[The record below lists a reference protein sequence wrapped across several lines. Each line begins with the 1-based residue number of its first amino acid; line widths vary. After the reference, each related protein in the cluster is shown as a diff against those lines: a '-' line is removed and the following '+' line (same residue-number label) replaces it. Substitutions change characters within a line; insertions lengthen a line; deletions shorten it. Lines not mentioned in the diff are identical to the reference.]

1 MKKLIIFLICLSS
14 IRPAL
19 AQNNNFNIGQLE
31 SEVKSGIQKAYAA
44 SVQIANVDSANRKV
58 GGYFSGVVV
67 DTQGHILTAAHAVT
81 PNALYLV
88 TFPDGREFKAKG
100 LGVIHSIDAAM
111 IVITQKGKWPFAKMG
126 WSSILEPSMPCISI
140 AYPGSLITVTKP
152 TVRLGEVA
160 ELKHETGFMR
170 STCLMEPGDSGGPLF
185 DLKGRVIGIH
195 SRISLSIDV
204 NLEVPVDHFRKY
216 WTALKTPA
224 VHAAFIPED
233 KFNIDK
239 KVDQVKPIPEME
251 QLISSFDPSVSALK
265 NVFTVKDSSFNIS
278 ILATLVNLTGIA
290 TESDLKGKS
299 FFISKSSMVGP
310 NPKVELADGNM
321 VAAQVLSRDDEN
333 DLVLLQIPQEIAGGI
348 NLSKV
353 QADYAFDKLGS
364 ILISPKPHVAG
375 EISVLGNVKVR
386 VPKSAASYLG
396 VGVNYRTDDRVI
408 VVTALY
414 PLATEKKKIGAT
426 DIAAM
431 DVLKKINNRLV
442 LTIDDI
448 PDELSKY
455 KTNDT
460 VTLQYAKKSANLYTQ
475 SFILKPRSIKT
486 GSQEDKFMDG
496 KSVRRDNFKEVLVH
510 DAKLKPSE
518 CGGPLFDTKGSFYG
532 VNIARLS
539 RTSCLTIPTPVIV
552 EFVKGISLFK
562 SKER

>member
-14 IRPAL
+14 IRPAF

-44 SVQIANVDSANRKV
+44 SVQIANLDSANRKV

-67 DTQGHILTAAHAVT
+67 DTEGHILTAAHAVT

-88 TFPDGREFKAKG
+88 TFPDGREFKAKC

-111 IVITQKGKWPFAKMG
+111 IVITEKGKWPFAKMG
-126 WSSILEPSMPCISI
+126 WSSILEANMPCISI
-140 AYPGSLITVTKP
+140 AYPGNLITVTKP
-152 TVRLGEVA
+152 TVRLGQVA

-195 SRISLSIDV
+195 SRISLRVDV

-224 VHAAFIPED
+224 VHTAFIPED

-251 QLISSFDPSVSALK
+251 QLILSVDPSVLVLK

-290 TESDLKGKS
+290 AESDLKGKS
-299 FFISKSSMVGP
+299 FFISKCSMVGP
-310 NPKVELADGNM
+310 NPKIEMADGNM
-321 VAAQVLSRDDEN
+321 VAAKVLSRDDEN

-348 NLSKV
+348 NLSKI

-364 ILISPKPHVAG
+364 ILISPKPHTAG
-375 EISVLGNVKVR
+375 EVSVLGNVNVR
-386 VPKSAASYLG
+386 IPKSAASYLG
-396 VGVNYRTDDRVI
+396 VGVNYRTDDRAI

-431 DVLKKINNRLV
+431 DVLKKINNRPV

-460 VTLQYAKKSANLYTQ
+460 VTLQYAKESAVLYTQ
-475 SFILKPRSIKT
+475 SFMLRPRSIKS
-486 GSQEDKFMDG
+486 GSQEDKFIDG

-510 DAKLKPSE
+510 DGKLKPSE
-518 CGGPLFDTKGSFYG
+518 CGGPLFDTKGNFYG
-532 VNIARLS
+532 INIARLS